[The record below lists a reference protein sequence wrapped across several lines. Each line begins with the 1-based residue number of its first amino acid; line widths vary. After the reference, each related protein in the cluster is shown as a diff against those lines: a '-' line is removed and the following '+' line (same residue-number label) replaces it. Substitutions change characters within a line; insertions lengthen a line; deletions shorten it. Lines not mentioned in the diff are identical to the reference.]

1 MKPLSFFAR
10 SEFTVLAA
18 SVLLVT
24 IMALLASPALAAAS
38 NYPSLFGTAEVRSK
52 NMKAF
57 PKWTGLLER
66 YFDEADVPDGDCS
79 ATEFNQCHLKY
90 WGQFLENVQ
99 GASRLAQLK
108 SIHRYM
114 NESRYIVDPRN
125 WNLKD
130 YWATPKQF
138 FDRDGDCEDYA
149 IAKFMSL
156 RALGWRNDQLRIV
169 VLQDENLGIAHAI
182 LVAYLDGEAWVLDNQ
197 IENIIKANRILHYKP
212 YYSINEDGWWLHR
225 S

>member
-1 MKPLSFFAR
+1 MAVDGMKPLSFFAR
-10 SEFTVLAA
+10 SEFTVLAT

-24 IMALLASPALAAAS
+24 VMALLAPPVLAATTH
-38 NYPSLFGTAEVRSK
+38 YPALFGTAEVRSK

-66 YFDEADVPDGDCS
+66 YFGEAGVPDGDCS

-90 WGQFLENVQ
+90 WGQFLDNLQ
-99 GASRLAQLK
+99 CTDALAQLR
-108 SIHRYM
+108 SIHGYM
-114 NESRYIVDPRN
+114 NEAPYITDPRN
-125 WNLKD
+125 WDLKD

-156 RALGWRNDQLRIV
+156 RALGWRNDPDRRYLP
-169 VLQDENLGIAHAI
+169 LQDDISS
-182 LVAYLDGEAWVLDNQ
+182 VAYWYQTLPHAPLPEMLDRNGRE
-197 IENIIKANRILHYKP
+197 II
-212 YYSINEDGWWLHR
+212 
-225 S
+225 

>member
-1 MKPLSFFAR
+1 MKSRILSPVDASR
-10 SEFTVLAA
+10 AFTTLMMA
-18 SVLLVT
+18 SVLV
-24 IMALLASPALAAAS
+24 IALAATSQAAS
-38 NYPSLFGTAEVRSK
+38 YPALFGTSEVRSS

-57 PKWTGLLER
+57 PKWTGLLDR
-66 YFDEADVPDGDCS
+66 YFGEIDVPEGDCDDT
-79 ATEFNQCHLKY
+79 AFNRCHLKY
-90 WGQFLENVQ
+90 WGRFVDNLQ
-99 GASRLAQLK
+99 GASAMAQLK

-114 NESRYIVDPRN
+114 NETPYIIDPRN

-138 FDRDGDCEDYA
+138 FNRDGDCEDYA

-156 RALGWRNDQLRIV
+156 RALGWTNDQMRIAV
-169 VLQDENLGIAHAI
+169 VQDLNLDIAHAI
-182 LVAYLDGEAWVLDNQ
+182 LIVYYEGEAWVLDNQ
-197 IENIIKANRILHYKP
+197 IDKIIKAKRILHYKP

>member
-1 MKPLSFFAR
+1 MNLRILSSVDALQWFLALSFGA
-10 SEFTVLAA
+10 SLVMAAVLLAA
-18 SVLLVT
+18 
-24 IMALLASPALAAAS
+24 PGQAAAS
-38 NYPSLFGTAEVRSK
+38 QYPSLFGTAEVRSA

-66 YFDEADVPDGDCS
+66 YFGEIDVPEGQCDDTS
-79 ATEFNQCHLKY
+79 FNQCHLKY
-90 WGQFLENVQ
+90 WGQFLDNLQ
-99 GASRLAQLK
+99 DADAMAQLK

-114 NESRYIVDPRN
+114 NETTYIIDPRN

-156 RALGWRNDQLRIV
+156 RALGWRNDQLRIAV
-169 VLQDENLGIAHAI
+169 VQDENLGIAHAI
-182 LVAYLDGEAWVLDNQ
+182 LIVYFEGEAWVLDNQ
-197 IENIIKANRILHYKP
+197 IDKIIKAKRILHYRP
-212 YYSINEDGWWLHR
+212 YYSINEDG
-225 S
+225 